1 MGLLPIVEVE
11 SYESS
16 RLIKQGREPAA
27 PEVTPNPINDSIVA
41 SSQTLAGTARTRQL
55 IRLALL
61 QSEQT
66 YETD

>member
-1 MGLLPIVEVE
+1 MILPLVELE
-11 SYESS
+11 SYQSS
-16 RLIKQGREPAA
+16 RPIKQGREPAA

-41 SSQTLAGTARTRQL
+41 SSQTIAGTARTRQL

-61 QSEQT
+61 QGEET